1 MPTTV
6 DTLTMDIQEAT
17 TMVIQNAMATVTM
30 VIPGITDIKN
40 TEIIVIIHLD
50 LIEIIATITLPVV
63 IVNTV
68 ARIP

>member
-1 MPTTV
+1 M
-6 DTLTMDIQEAT
+6 DTPMDIQKVT

-30 VIPGITDIKN
+30 VIPGIMNIKN

-50 LIEIIATITLPVV
+50 LIEAIAPITLPVV
-63 IVNTV
+63 IVNTA